1 MKWLIYSLFFI
12 SSNFGFLSIDAL
24 WSYHSNSKNMINFPI
39 FHKDHFIKHKPLNFW
54 RVTSFRSCFSL
65 FFTHNFGSS
74 GYRMHDW
81 EYMWIRLR
89 PIFDDGCNFQTR
101 LLLLG
106 MKKENAAKGSFF
118 WTPKSGHE
126 FKEFPTKKQAS
137 DWLTYLV
144 YQLEVQ
150 FWAVNHL
157 NSCPDSRSQKNLP
170 LVVIYADWLESC
182 SMCKNPS
189 SYLY

>member
-1 MKWLIYSLFFI
+1 M
-12 SSNFGFLSIDAL
+12 LSGLYVVKDY
-24 WSYHSNSKNMINFPI
+24 YHSNSKNMVNFPI
-39 FHKDHFIKHKPLNFW
+39 FHKDNFIKHKPLNFW

-118 WTPKSGHE
+118 WDLKSGHE
-126 FKEFPTKKQAS
+126 FKEFPAKKPGL
-137 DWLTYLV
+137 WLVDLSGLPIRGSV
-144 YQLEVQ
+144 WGGKPIELMSWLQISEKPAFSSHLCRLIGKLFDVQ
-150 FWAVNHL
+150 KSL
-157 NSCPDSRSQKNLP
+157 ILP
-170 LVVIYADWLESC
+170 TILDAFKTFISI
-182 SMCKNPS
+182 
-189 SYLY
+189 

>member
-1 MKWLIYSLFFI
+1 M
-12 SSNFGFLSIDAL
+12 LSGLYVVKD
-24 WSYHSNSKNMINFPI
+24 YHYYSNSKNMINFPI

-118 WTPKSGHE
+118 WNPKSGHE
-126 FKEFPTKKQAS
+126 FKEFPRKKTGL
-137 DWLTYLV
+137 WLVDLSGLPIRGLFFCRETTY
-144 YQLEVQ
+144 
-150 FWAVNHL
+150 L
-157 NSCPDSRSQKNLP
+157 NSCSVLRSPKKLT
-170 LVVIYADWLESC
+170 LVQLQSFYFSPEEILIC
-182 SMCKNPS
+182 QILKP
-189 SYLY
+189 

>member
-1 MKWLIYSLFFI
+1 MKQFFF

-24 WSYHSNSKNMINFPI
+24 WSYVVKDYHYYSNSKNMVNFPI

-74 GYRMHDW
+74 GYRVHDW

-118 WTPKSGHE
+118 WNLKSGHE
-126 FKEFPTKKQAS
+126 FKEFPAKKTGL
-137 DWLTYLV
+137 WLVDL
-144 YQLEVQ
+144 
-150 FWAVNHL
+150 
-157 NSCPDSRSQKNLP
+157 SGLP
-170 LVVIYADWLESC
+170 IRGVLTWISEKTDF
-182 SMCKNPS
+182 S
-189 SYLY
+189 SNFLWI